1 MFDTL
6 AALPPENR
14 WRGQTYPWP
23 IVAALIEANHVGQ
36 PDPDGRERRYL
47 LIRRKKNP
55 YAGYWALI
63 GGKWDFGE
71 TLMTAAVREAQEETG
86 LQVRFVALRGVV
98 NERLAPAEA
107 GREAAHFL
115 IFVCEVAATS
125 GEAREQDEG
134 AVTWFSLAQIDQLH
148 HDGRIIPSDYA
159 MIRRFASSVVAVPHY
174 EAEMVE
180 GTPEQG
186 PVLSRFEAIGR
197 VDGP

>member
-6 AALPPENR
+6 AALAPEKR
-14 WRGQTYPWP
+14 WRGQLYPWP
-23 IVAALIEANHVGQ
+23 IVATLIEANHVAP
-36 PDPDGRERRYL
+36 PDPGGRERRYL
-47 LIRRKKNP
+47 LIRRKKEP
-55 YAGYWALI
+55 YAGFWALV

-71 TLMTAAVREAQEETG
+71 TLMTAAAREAQEETG

-107 GREAAHFL
+107 GGEAAHFL
-115 IFVCEVAATS
+115 IFVCEVAATG
-125 GEAREQDEG
+125 GEAGEQDEG
-134 AVTWFSLAQIDQLH
+134 AVAWFSLVEIDQLH
-148 HDGRIIPSDYA
+148 RDGRIIPSDYS
-159 MIRRFASSVVAVPHY
+159 MMRRFAGAAVAVPHY

-197 VDGP
+197 DGQP